1 MSRVP
6 DWRARLAAHLAAHA
20 RVAYRPGVHDCVL
33 FAGGARLAVR
43 GEDLIGPYVG
53 RYATIEEGFALAVE
67 AGFEDPFQAIVQG
80 LEEVP
85 AAFGQVGDLALLDGA
100 DGLPAMGVIQ
110 GEMNAVLTP
119 RGLGFVPLTEARR
132 VWRQ

>member
-1 MSRVP
+1 MSRHP
-6 DWRARLAAHLAAHA
+6 CWRARLAAHLAAHA

-43 GEDLIGPYVG
+43 GEDLLGPYLG
-53 RYATIEEGFALAVE
+53 RYATIEEGFALAAE

-80 LEEVP
+80 LDELP
-85 AAFGQVGDLALLDGA
+85 PAFGQVGDLALLGGA
-100 DGLPAMGVIQ
+100 DGLPAMGVVQ
-110 GEMNAVLTP
+110 GEMIAVLTP
-119 RGLGFVPLTEARR
+119 RGAGLVPLTDARR